1 METRKELK
9 IFWRAPAATFLFHL
23 LLVILMAYGP
33 RNIGTL
39 AAELYEPMFFVTPLV
54 GIIVLLSLLV
64 VFSLHRPLFQR
75 IKTERTIA
83 LALLDV
89 ISPPIIIVLG
99 IVLSGF
105 SR

>member
-1 METRKELK
+1 
-9 IFWRAPAATFLFHL
+9 
-23 LLVILMAYGP
+23 MAYGP

-39 AAELYEPMFFVTPLV
+39 AAHLYEPMFFVTPLV